1 MSCVYSLAHSIDHL
15 NLLKF
20 WNKNLDTHQRF
31 ITLLLLLFILAF
43 NQREEKNPK
52 REIILVNDEKN

>member
-31 ITLLLLLFILAF
+31 IILLLLFILAF